1 MAQTIHRKE
10 KDLNIFDGYDDLQ
23 IIDNDHRI
31 SWNGIENGYSFL
43 GVNKTHHA
51 PTVSITAS
59 ETYEEP
65 RKNKRASGL
74 QSLLGRRRISREVRL
89 ELNLDG
95 AKALRD
101 LLDEIIEIEG
111 EQG

>member
-1 MAQTIHRKE
+1 MAQTIRRKE

-23 IIDNDHRI
+23 IHDNDHRI

-59 ETYEEP
+59 ETYEVLS
-65 RKNKRASGL
+65 KNKKKKMYC
-74 QSLLGRRRISREVRL
+74 REVRL
-89 ELNLDG
+89 QLNLDS
-95 AKALRD
+95 AKALRN
-101 LLDEIIEIEG
+101 LLNEIIEFEG